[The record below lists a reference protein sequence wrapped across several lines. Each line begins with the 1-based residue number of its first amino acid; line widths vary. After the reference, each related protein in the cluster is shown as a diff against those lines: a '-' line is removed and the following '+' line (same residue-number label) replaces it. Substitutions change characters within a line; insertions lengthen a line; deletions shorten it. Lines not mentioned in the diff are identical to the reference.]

1 MLHIW
6 NICSVLE
13 SLLPGEGAEREWA
26 LREHLQRLVL
36 YALAQLNLYERYTLQ
51 GGTALRLAHGSPR
64 LSLDLDFT
72 LEGAVAES
80 LRHAEVLR
88 GLLERAL
95 APEGVGVG
103 LSGSKL
109 DEAGG
114 FHRYF
119 LAFDTRRLVGR
130 KLRVKVE
137 VLSRR
142 YSHAYYEMKPVE
154 VRYPVATAVGVRVK
168 RLDCILA
175 DKVCSLAGAWRRGFV
190 RWRDVFDIHWIRER
204 GVRVHRGYLAEEFG
218 SYVERPEDLAGVA
231 AFLRGILERGDLAVV
246 ERELA
251 LLLHRS
257 LLSRSLVE
265 TYLRS
270 AVEVLEEAIEVL
282 GGEAGRVG

>member
-1 MLHIW
+1 
-6 NICSVLE
+6 V
-13 SLLPGEGAEREWA
+13 ERVWV
-26 LREHLQRLVL
+26 LREHMQRLVL
-36 YALAQLNLYERYTLQ
+36 YALAQLNLHERYTLQ
-51 GGTALRLAHGSPR
+51 GGTALRLAYGSPR

-72 LEGAVAES
+72 LEGAAAES
-80 LRHAEVLR
+80 QRHARILR
-88 GLLERAL
+88 NLLGRAL
-95 APEGVGVG
+95 APEGVGVELVG
-103 LSGSKL
+103 FKL

-119 LAFDTRRLVGR
+119 LVFDTRRLVGR

-142 YSHAYYEMKPVE
+142 YSRAYYEMKTVE

-204 GVRVHRGYLAEEFG
+204 GARLHRDYLVEEFG
-218 SYVERPEDLAGVA
+218 SYVERPEDLVGVA
-231 AFLRGILERGDLAVV
+231 AFLRSTLERGDLAVV

-251 LLLHRS
+251 VLLHRS
-257 LLSRSLVE
+257 LLERSLVE
-265 TYLRS
+265 IYLRS
-270 AVEVLEEAIEVL
+270 ATEVLEEAIEVL
-282 GGEAGRVG
+282 GGEAGRMG